1 MNVLS
6 FTGNL
11 GRDCRTGYAGGTFVA
26 NFSVAMTE
34 GYGDKKKTHW
44 VECAIWGKQGEAL
57 APYLVKGQSV
67 AVSGECGMKEATD
80 KYAATM
86 TCRVNQISLTG
97 GKKEDGAAKPA
108 QAPQAPKPAAT
119 GGGTDFDSDIPF
131 AGRTSNY
138 SF

>member
-11 GRDCRTGYAGGTFVA
+11 GRDCRTGHAGGTFVA

-34 GYGDKKKTHW
+34 GFGDKKKTHW
-44 VECAIWGKQGEAL
+44 VECAVWGKQGEGI

-67 AVSGECGMKEATD
+67 AISGECGIKEATGEY
-80 KYAATM
+80 KAAM

-97 GKKEDGAAKPA
+97 GKKEEGRQAPPPAAKPA
-108 QAPQAPKPAAT
+108 APAA
-119 GGGTDFDSDIPF
+119 GDPFGEDIPF